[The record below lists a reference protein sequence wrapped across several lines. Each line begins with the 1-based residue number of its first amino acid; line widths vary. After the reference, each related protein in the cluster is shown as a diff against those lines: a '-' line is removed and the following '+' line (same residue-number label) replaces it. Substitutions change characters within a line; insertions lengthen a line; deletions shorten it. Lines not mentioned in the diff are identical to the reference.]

1 MGSKTL
7 LQQSCSV
14 FNWER
19 FQLTPVDLLTC
30 HMADLGKLV
39 LLVFLSH
46 ARQSSSVLC
55 IFLLHV
61 VSSCAFQ

>member
-1 MGSKTL
+1 MGSETL

-46 ARQSSSVLC
+46 ASVLC